1 MVESLKTRFP
11 CVLPKR
17 DVASDCQALTT
28 SPSATSAAN
37 PLSHSNHA
45 SYYFA
50 GALYSGVPN
59 LRPTL
64 SPSPTTCPSAQEVS
78 Q

>member
-1 MVESLKTRFP
+1 MVELLKIRFP
-11 CVLPKR
+11 CVLLKR
-17 DVASDCQALTT
+17 DVASDCQASTT
-28 SPSATSAAN
+28 NPSATSAVD
-37 PLSHSNHA
+37 PLSHSNNA
-45 SYYFA
+45 FYYFA

-64 SPSPTTCPSAQEVS
+64 SLSPTTCPSPQEVR